1 MPFFISL
8 LTACILGP
16 AATAPA
22 HDFHFSRTLVRY
34 LADRQEVQVE
44 MHIFID
50 DLELALTEA
59 GAPKLQLGS
68 ELEDPAAGRYLEA
81 YLDKHFKLYWDG
93 EELPREMIGY
103 EPSEDMQA
111 LWIYF
116 VASAEEAPEKLGV
129 LQSCLTEIYTD
140 QRNLVQVN
148 LGDAGSSN
156 YLLDS
161 GKTREEQAF

>member
-1 MPFFISL
+1 MSFLITL
-8 LTACILGP
+8 LTACMFGP

-59 GAPKLQLGS
+59 GAPKLRLGS
-68 ELEDPAAGRYLEA
+68 ELEDPEAARYLET

-93 EELPREMIGY
+93 EELPREMIGH

-111 LWIYF
+111 IWIYF
-116 VASAEEAPEKLGV
+116 VATAEKAPQKLGIR
-129 LQSCLTEIYTD
+129 QSCLTEIYTD

-148 LGDAGSSN
+148 LGEAGRAN
-156 YLLDS
+156 YLLYS
-161 GKTREEQAF
+161 GNTEEEQAF